1 MQFYYMDETG
11 NQQGPVSLEQLKQAG
26 CKPSTLVWREGM
38 ADWQTAR
45 QVPELAGMFPPVPPT
60 APLAQPVDRYADI
73 EPQPKETNKKLVAA
87 LVAVAACAITA
98 AVVFFVMRGSSDDTP
113 AMTDSTATDSATVEM
128 PQFVAELTTT
138 DKTAKAYFIANQSN
152 DDSEQMDGEG
162 ESTYYLTKEYTIEW
176 PDVANFDTEALQSA
190 INYAMFKARVPQLE
204 KAATSFLTKG
214 GMAEGEGFDFVLN
227 RGSKKESTSDDGYM
241 YNWSHTKY
249 CSRVTEPMP
258 KNVVAFATGGYDY
271 QGGAH
276 GTPYQTGVVN
286 YDCEQGHVI
295 AYGDI
300 FVPGCDG
307 KILSLLKA
315 ARKKMAEYEPDMP
328 VTRIP
333 KDVMTMGANGVTFA
347 YSVYELGSFAE
358 GEVELTLPLAQ
369 IEQYLTEYGKE
380 LFAR

>member
-1 MQFYYMDETG
+1 
-11 NQQGPVSLEQLKQAG
+11 
-26 CKPSTLVWREGM
+26 
-38 ADWQTAR
+38 
-45 QVPELAGMFPPVPPT
+45 MFPPLPPT
-60 APLAQPVDRYADI
+60 AATSTPSERYADL
-73 EPQPKETNKKLVAA
+73 EPEHKVTNKNLVAA

-138 DKTAKAYFIANQSN
+138 DKTAKAYFIANN
-152 DDSEQMDGEG
+152 DDYNSEIMDGEG

-176 PDVANFDTEALQSA
+176 PDQANFDTEALQSA
-190 INYAMFKARVPQLE
+190 INFAMFRARVPQLE
-204 KAATSFLTKG
+204 KAAKTFLTKG

-227 RGSKKESTSDDGYM
+227 RGSKKEATGDDGYM
-241 YNWSHTKY
+241 YNWSHSKY

-258 KNVVAFATGGYDY
+258 RNVVAFATGGYDY

-300 FVPGCDG
+300 FIPGCDG

-315 ARKKMAEYEPDMP
+315 ARKKMDEYEPDMP

-333 KDVMTMGANGVTFA
+333 KDVMTVGANGVTFA

-358 GEVELTLPLAQ
+358 GEVEVKLPLQQ